1 MPTVFDP
8 YPLHLHALTT
18 SGCRRTESVTLFQMT
33 LTSSLLERVMFA
45 TFTIPPC
52 GCSGATFRLL
62 SFLCISRMA
71 WGFLSLLVASFFS
84 HFVGSLSSEA
94 LSSSSLIPSGAKATA
109 LVLPKATALVLPPP
123 PAEIRLSSG
132 EEIDGSD
139 HKLPPAVAGRPG
151 QLVGLLAQ
159 GGLVLRVDD
168 GVDVVDVGLDGG
180 GTQGGRDEDPI
191 PCADDCAD
199 CSRRRRRRR
208 TSTWG
213 QAYRTPSR

>member
-1 MPTVFDP
+1 
-8 YPLHLHALTT
+8 
-18 SGCRRTESVTLFQMT
+18 
-33 LTSSLLERVMFA
+33 
-45 TFTIPPC
+45 
-52 GCSGATFRLL
+52 
-62 SFLCISRMA
+62 MA

-94 LSSSSLIPSGAKATA
+94 LSSSSLIPSGA
-109 LVLPKATALVLPPP
+109 KATALVLPPP

-168 GVDVVDVGLDGG
+168 GVDVGLDGG

-191 PCADDCAD
+191 PCAGDSAD